1 MRRPA
6 SVRRSTTRPVRSAA
20 RSGVAIVGSTVS
32 SVYASRIAALAGRFG
47 LDTATSG
54 EAQSSLG
61 GAQRV
66 GAGLGAQASAF
77 VDEANKVFVEA
88 MAIGMRVGV
97 VVIVFAAVIAWKFL
111 PARATDHAAAP
122 VEESG
127 RRGRANRRQCRRG
140 PPATATLSAGD

>member
-1 MRRPA
+1 M
-6 SVRRSTTRPVRSAA
+6 
-20 RSGVAIVGSTVS
+20 S

-47 LDTATSG
+47 LDAATSG

-66 GAGLGAQASAF
+66 GAGLGTQASAF
-77 VDEANKVFVEA
+77 VSEANKVFVDA

-97 VVIVFAAVIAWKFL
+97 VVVAFAAVIAWKFL

-122 VEESG
+122 VEDQGAVAEPIADSV
-127 RRGRANRRQCRRG
+127 AVG